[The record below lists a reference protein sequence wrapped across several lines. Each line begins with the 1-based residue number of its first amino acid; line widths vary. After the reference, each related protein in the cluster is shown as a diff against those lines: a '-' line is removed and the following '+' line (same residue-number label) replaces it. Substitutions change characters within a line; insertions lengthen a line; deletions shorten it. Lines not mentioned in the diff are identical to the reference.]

1 MSTASLPEI
10 VRSWV
15 QEHPLPPPYV
25 DCATAVMLKILDGKC
40 KMKADEKVVMSAL
53 YEAVKTWQG
62 EKLGPPIHLL
72 IANNQNVTD
81 EARRLQIYET
91 RVLAE
96 TMISRPV
103 MKQFKSDIREQ
114 GLFLMAAQ
122 SAAFID
128 AQQHNVAL

>member
-1 MSTASLPEI
+1 M
-10 VRSWV
+10 
-15 QEHPLPPPYV
+15 PPPYV